1 MENLTNESMYLKLC
15 NEFRAVIRGTK
26 AAFYRSDYQKLL
38 RCSLI
43 KRLGRAFVSKH
54 AAEPL
59 KRSAKLLK
67 HPVERLKHSAELL
80 RI

>member
-1 MENLTNESMYLKLC
+1 MENFAIKSRYLKLC
-15 NEFRAVIRGTK
+15 KEFNAVPRCMK
-26 AAFYRSDYQKLL
+26 AAFYRPNYQKLL
-38 RCSLI
+38 MYSLI

-59 KRSAKLLK
+59 KRSADLW
-67 HPVERLKHSAELL
+67 KHSPELL